1 MKITGKIFT
10 TKTWAFL
17 LLLFA
22 VSLVYSNTIHAPFTF
37 DDAQIVDNYFIQIT
51 DITPENLQQIATL
64 SPNKRRLLPNI
75 SFALNYYFAGYNV
88 IGFHLVNILLHIG
101 VGFSFYLLARKTLG
115 LLPASLITGRKA
127 EIALAAALIWALH
140 PLQTNGVT
148 YIVQRMT
155 SMASLFFLLSLLS
168 YIKGRTVKNGMRK
181 IFFFL
186 SAFVLGTMALLSKE
200 NSGMLPVM
208 IVGYEFFFLRP
219 ADANRKERLKI
230 LAAAGVLFIIFAI
243 ICWTFLG
250 SDPLNAIVQGYGRR
264 DFTLYQRLLT
274 QSRIVTHYLSLL
286 LLPLPAKL
294 NLAYD
299 FRLSTGLL
307 TPIQTFPAIIFVTA
321 LATLIFPLYRRDR
334 LTAFA
339 FFWFLG
345 NLFVESTVIPL
356 ELIFEHRMYMP
367 SMFPILAG
375 TFWCYRISGTKNC
388 RILLLV
394 TLSFLALFTWQRNT
408 VWQSEISIWTDIVQ
422 KSPALPRAYV
432 NLAKA
437 YGEKGEHERA
447 ETLLLQASNI
457 APEDVHTLLSM
468 GAALENLNRHAE
480 ALDFYRRALQQQGI
494 DEAKAHRNLSG
505 LYLRMN
511 TFDKALIHARE
522 ANRLNPYNY
531 EAFIL
536 LAAAYFKSGNL
547 LQAERTLKQALG
559 LFPAKGDI
567 YVQLGVIHEH
577 QNRLAEAVNML
588 KMGLASREVDRARA
602 YNTLGI
608 VHWRQR
614 NYSLSVTAAQKAIE
628 INPQLVDAYLTLGIT
643 YEDMGHRDLAL
654 QQFTRGWQ
662 QGLDVVGIFNGWAM
676 NFLNSNQ
683 ADKAEFY
690 LLEAIKLEPGRPES
704 HDNLASVY
712 QVKGMS
718 AQAHKEREIARSL
731 RNR

>member
-1 MKITGKIFT
+1 MKT
-10 TKTWAFL
+10 TDRILNNTWVFL

-22 VSLVYSNTIHAPFTF
+22 VFLLYSNTLHAPFTF
-37 DDAQIVDNYFIQIT
+37 DDSQIIDNYFIQLT
-51 DITPENLQQIATL
+51 DLTTENLQQIATL
-64 SPNKRRLLPNI
+64 SPNRRRLLPNI

-88 IGFHLVNILLHIG
+88 FGFHLVNILLHIG

-115 LLPASLITGRKA
+115 LLPFSRFTERKA

-168 YIKGRTVKNGMRK
+168 YIKGRTGRSGIKKV
-181 IFFFL
+181 FFFF
-186 SAFVLGTMALLSKE
+186 SAFLLGTMALLSKE

-208 IVGYEFFFLRP
+208 ILAYEFFFLKP
-219 ADANRKERLKI
+219 PEANRKEQLKI
-230 LAAAGVLFIIFAI
+230 HAAVGGLLIIFAI

-250 SDPLNAIVQGYGRR
+250 SDPLNSIIQGYARR

-274 QSRIVTHYLSLL
+274 ESRIVTHYLSLL

-307 TPIQTFPAIIFVTA
+307 TPPQTILALIFLGV
-321 LATLIFPLYRRDR
+321 LASLFFPLYRRDR

-339 FFWFLG
+339 LFWFLG
-345 NLFVESTVIPL
+345 NLLVESTVIPL

-367 SMFPILAG
+367 SMFPVLAG
-375 TFWCYRISGTKNC
+375 TFWCYRISGTKAF
-388 RILLLV
+388 RTLLLV
-394 TLSFLALFTWQRNT
+394 TLSFLALFTWQRNN
-408 VWQSEISIWTDIVQ
+408 VWQSEISIWTDIVR

-457 APEDVHTLLSM
+457 APEDGHTLLSL

-480 ALDFYRRALQQQGI
+480 ALDFYNRALHQQGT
-494 DEAKAHRNLSG
+494 DKAKVHRNLSG
-505 LYLRMN
+505 LYLKLN
-511 TFDKALIHARE
+511 TFNKALIHARE

-531 EAFIL
+531 DAFIL

-547 LQAERTLKQALG
+547 LQADRTLEQALR
-559 LFPAKGDI
+559 LFPAKGDL
-567 YVQLGVIHEH
+567 YVQLGVIYEH
-577 QNRLAEAVNML
+577 QNRLDEAVKIL
-588 KMGLASREVDRARA
+588 KKGLASREVDRAKA

-608 VHWRQR
+608 VYWRQR

-654 QQFTRGWQ
+654 QQFIRGWQ
-662 QGLDVVGIFNGWAM
+662 QGLNVVGIFNDWAM

-690 LLEAIKLEPGRPES
+690 LLEAIKLEPDRPES
-704 HDNLASVY
+704 HENLASAY
-712 QVKGMS
+712 QAKGMS
-718 AQAHKEREIARSL
+718 AKAHKEREISRSL